1 MIVCSR
7 AMVHVACGLT
17 GHCALKR
24 AMNRT
29 TTNLNYLVELW

>member
-1 MIVCSR
+1 MIVCSS
-7 AMVHVACGLT
+7 AMAQVACGLT
-17 GHCALKR
+17 GQCASKR